1 MNNLNLM
8 AELVRQYGAVYSE
21 RQKVMRA
28 KREMVY
34 NKHNKH
40 TQQEWYRAMVD
51 DGIIPNSTVNRYF
64 FTYSA
69 VEVNGRAVQRATYHY
84 RSAASKRAAIADFTK
99 RQAQWE
105 EHYKS
110 LPESTQQHIAHTLTT
125 PKEDAAQLAKLHSRE
140 VHPHAKNICAYGK
153 LVARLKV
160 LDTKKQQLGHTI
172 KQLSK
177 MELGVKVKF
186 GTMGYYACDRIT
198 LVAVGERTM
207 KPKEFLELVEF
218 ESAVFGES

>member
-1 MNNLNLM
+1 MNNPNLM
-8 AELVRQYGAVYSE
+8 AELVQKYNMVYLE

-28 KREMVY
+28 QRRMVY
-34 NKHNKH
+34 KKENKIGPA
-40 TQQEWYRAMVD
+40 EWYRMMVA

-69 VEVNGRAVQRATYHY
+69 EMVNGCAVQRATYHY
-84 RSAASKRAAIADFTK
+84 RSAASKLAAIADFTK

-110 LPESTQQHIAHTLTT
+110 LPESTQLRDAHLLT
-125 PKEDAAQLAKLHSRE
+125 PKEDAAHLANLHSRE

-153 LVARLKV
+153 LIDRLKA
-160 LDTKKQQLGHTI
+160 LDPKKRQLGLTI
-172 KQLSK
+172 KQLNK

-198 LVAVGERTM
+198 SVQVGERTM
-207 KPKEFLELVEF
+207 KPKEFLELMEF
-218 ESAVFGES
+218 ESAVFGE

>member
-8 AELVRQYGAVYSE
+8 AELVQKYNSVYLE

-28 KREMVY
+28 KRELVY

-40 TQQEWYRAMVD
+40 IQQEWYRMMVD

-69 VEVNGRAVQRATYHY
+69 MEVNGCAVQRATYHY

-110 LPESTQQHIAHTLTT
+110 LPESSRVALKITLT
-125 PKEDAAQLAKLHSRE
+125 PKEDAAQLANLHSRE

-198 LVAVGERTM
+198 SVQVGERTM
-207 KPKEFLELVEF
+207 KPKEFLELLEF